1 MTVKVKSKSKV
12 YKSGRIRLDNEA
24 KILAAAELEFSER
37 GYGGA
42 SMDRIAVQAG
52 IPRTNVHYYFNNK
65 LDLYMTVLTGIV
77 DLWNEAFNQI
87 TPDDD
92 PGIALSGYISAKIQ
106 YSRSNPRASKIFAS
120 EIIHGAPN
128 LTAYLNKDF
137 RVWLRE
143 KAQVIQSWVD
153 AAKMDAVDPFY
164 LIFLIWGST
173 QHYADF
179 AVQVN
184 SVLGKKKLSKKDYDA
199 VTANLTH
206 IILKGCGVKLEQDP
220 LSA

>member
-1 MTVKVKSKSKV
+1 MKVQAKNKV
-12 YKSGRIRLDNEA
+12 YTSGRIRLENET
-24 KILAAAELEFSER
+24 KILAAAEQEFSER
-37 GYGGA
+37 GYRGA

-77 DLWNEAFNQI
+77 DMWNEAFNQI
-87 TPDDD
+87 TPEDD
-92 PGIALSGYISAKIQ
+92 PGVALAGYISAKIE
-106 YSRSNPRASKIFAS
+106 YSRTNPQASKIFAS

-143 KAQVIQSWVD
+143 KAQVMQSWID
-153 AAKMDAVDPFY
+153 AGKMDPVDPFY

-179 AVQVN
+179 EVQVS
-184 SVLGKKKLSKKDYDA
+184 SVLGKKKLSKKDYAA

-206 IILKGCGVKLEQDP
+206 IILKGCGVKMEHDP
-220 LSA
+220 LKA

>member
-1 MTVKVKSKSKV
+1 MKATKTRPKV
-12 YKSGRIRLDNEA
+12 YKSGRIRRNNEA
-24 KILAAAELEFSER
+24 KILDAAEQEFSER
-37 GYGGA
+37 GFGGA
-42 SMDRIAVQAG
+42 SMDRIATQAG

-65 LDLYMTVLTGIV
+65 LDLYIAVLTGIV

-87 TPDDD
+87 TPEDD
-92 PGIALSGYISAKIQ
+92 PADALSAYIRAKIQ
-106 YSRSNPRASKIFAS
+106 YSKSNPRASKIFAS

-137 RVWLRE
+137 RIWLRE
-143 KAQVIQSWVD
+143 KAKVIQSWID
-153 AAKMDAVDPFY
+153 SGKMDAVDPFY
-164 LIFLIWGST
+164 LIFLIWSST

-179 AVQVN
+179 EVQVS
-184 SVLGKKKLSKKDYDA
+184 SVLGKKKLSKKDYDE

-206 IILKGCGVKLEQDP
+206 IILKGCGINLRQDL